1 MKDPKWA
8 KAMNEELEVIQ
19 FNKTWDITTL
29 PLRKV
34 AVGFK
39 WLYKNKYNPD
49 GTLER
54 HKARLVV
61 LGNKQKYGM
70 DYKTFVPV
78 PVALKNNGFL
88 LSKSDY
94 SLFKKKKEGATFTSI
109 LVYVDDLIIAG
120 NNEDA
125 ISDAT

>member
-1 MKDPKWA
+1 
-8 KAMNEELEVIQ
+8 MNEELEVIQ